1 MLLLR
6 QALGFNC
13 IDAHG
18 FAHALCNTQAV
29 AREHHH
35 AAHSKTSQ
43 FSHRL
48 RRVTTQLVLKTNR
61 TQIAI
66 AEHHVHA
73 AHAFKLLFN
82 RFHLRRSAGVQFGN
96 PHTASGKHHACWR

>member
-13 IDAHG
+13 IDAHC
-18 FAHALCNTQAV
+18 FAHALRNTQAV

-48 RRVTTQLVLKTNR
+48 RCVATQLVLKANR
-61 TQIAI
+61 AQVTI
-66 AEHHVHA
+66 AEHDMHA

-82 RFHLRRSAGVQFGN
+82 
-96 PHTASGKHHACWR
+96 

>member
-18 FAHALCNTQAV
+18 FTHALRNTQAV

-35 AAHSKTSQ
+35 AAHSKSTQ
-43 FSHRL
+43 FGHGL
-48 RRVTTQLVLKTNR
+48 RGVATQLVLKANR
-61 TQIAI
+61 AQIAV

-73 AHAFKLLFN
+73 AHAFKFLFN
-82 RFHLRRSAGVQFGN
+82 
-96 PHTASGKHHACWR
+96 